1 MRISSKQGA
10 TMTPKCANLIRDM
23 YKLVKDG
30 FTIDEA
36 KQYLELEGWRCD
48 KGYLPTKGDWN
59 KASQRIRMVQARRQA
74 GMANIKG
81 RW

>member
-23 YKLVKDG
+23 YKLVKEG

-36 KQYLELEGWRCD
+36 KQYLELEGWR
-48 KGYLPTKGDWN
+48 
-59 KASQRIRMVQARRQA
+59 
-74 GMANIKG
+74 
-81 RW
+81 

>member
-23 YKLVKDG
+23 YKLVKEG
-30 FTIDEA
+30 FMIDEA

-48 KGYLPTKGDWN
+48 KGYPPQKETGIKHHS
-59 KASQRIRMVQARRQA
+59 ASEWFKPEDRQ
-74 GMANIKG
+74 NHKH
-81 RW
+81 